1 MIIHTLTKPAH
12 AWRGLQN
19 IVKQGEVDVVVRS
32 RIARRVH
39 QLHRQINPLRR
50 RVGLIHGQD
59 ILLAQDRRV
68 TLDFQPASP
77 IMIGDDAFA
86 ENDAFARLEFD
97 HQRHEPA
104 LRFS

>member
-1 MIIHTLTKPAH
+1 M
-12 AWRGLQN
+12 
-19 IVKQGEVDVVVRS
+19 VRA

-39 QLHRQINPLRR
+39 QLHRQIDSFGR
-50 RVGLIHGQD
+50 RVGLIHSQD

-68 TLDFQPASP
+68 AFDLQAAPP